1 MQKQFLTK
9 LAILKNFR
17 TNFPTYQQCNVFNI
31 VCNFPIQSLHV
42 FFSISPSKSFVFFC
56 FFHFFRL
63 LVRKGLQ
70 FSLNCFLTL
79 HFLLSSLCYQSNTE
93 EEILEKAPFHWQKI
107 VVKRPLF
114 FSRQTELKQSG
125 VLRLNY
131 IMMLGLGLRANN

>member
-1 MQKQFLTK
+1 MFSTLF
-9 LAILKNFR
+9 AISRYNHCMYF
-17 TNFPTYQQCNVFNI
+17 
-31 VCNFPIQSLHV
+31 SLSV
-42 FFSISPSKSFVFFC
+42 PANLLFFFV

-70 FSLNCFLTL
+70 FLLNCFLTL

-93 EEILEKAPFHWQKI
+93 EETLEKAPFHWQKI